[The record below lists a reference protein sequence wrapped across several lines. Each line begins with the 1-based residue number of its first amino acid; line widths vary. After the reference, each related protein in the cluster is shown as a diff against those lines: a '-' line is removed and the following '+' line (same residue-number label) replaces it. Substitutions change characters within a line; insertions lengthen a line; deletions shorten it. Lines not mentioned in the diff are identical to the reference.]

1 MAQPVT
7 VQRISAVT
15 LTTDDMARAVDF
27 YGRLGF
33 GIAYGGDTA
42 DFTSLVAGSS
52 YLNLRLREPS
62 VPATDWGRVIFYVSN
77 VDAFFE
83 RAVAA
88 GLSPEFAPKDA
99 PWGERYFHI
108 NSPDGHPLSFAAPLS
123 AEKLGGGRSR

>member
-7 VQRISAVT
+7 IQRISAVT
-15 LTTDDMARAVDF
+15 LTTFDMARAVDF

-33 GIAYGGDTA
+33 QIAYGGETA

-52 YLNLRLREPS
+52 HLNLRLRGQS
-62 VPATDWGRVIFYVSN
+62 TTAADWGRVIFYVSN

-83 RAVAA
+83 QAVAA
-88 GLSPEFAPKDA
+88 GLSPEFAPRDA

-108 NSPDGHPLSFAAPLS
+108 NSPDGHPLSFAAPL
-123 AEKLGGGRSR
+123 AAGR